1 MIKYKADWYDKLVI
15 QVDQFFPSSKLCN
28 NCGYKHEDLTLDI
41 RSWTCPECGQVHDR
55 DINAAV
61 NILKEANRI
70 CTRRDY
76 GNQSLRNYGSLE
88 PSKQESPTSTCR
100 RSSNRLFN
108 YYETFFFVYLTHYQ
122 LWNIYQEHPTKQ
134 RN

>member
-15 QVDQFFPSSKLCN
+15 QVDRFFPSSKLCN

-41 RSWTCPECGQVHDR
+41 RSWTYPECGQVHDR

-70 CTRRDY
+70 CTPGTTGIKACATMAR
-76 GNQSLRNYGSLE
+76 
-88 PSKQESPTSTCR
+88 
-100 RSSNRLFN
+100 
-108 YYETFFFVYLTHYQ
+108 
-122 LWNIYQEHPTKQ
+122 
-134 RN
+134 